1 MLGKVLAEAPLEML
15 PEMLGKILAKIEIR
29 PEMLGKILAKTPL
42 EILPEM
48 LGKILTKILSETLD
62 RTVRVNYAVVAKL
75 LYP

>member
-1 MLGKVLAEAPLEML
+1 MLGKVLAETPLEML

-29 PEMLGKILAKTPL
+29 PEMLGKILAKKPL
-42 EILPEM
+42 EIL

-62 RTVRVNYAVVAKL
+62 RIVRVNYAVVAKM